1 MLFYIPDLEEY
12 KNYRG
17 LYMEPDKLPGPAL
30 TSVKEIGNSINNLGE
45 VINKYKDSYSQAK
58 NFACPYDDGNVSS
71 RIVDIVLE
79 EILLIQMVIHTALL
93 NVKIQRRNYYSLAA
107 DFA

>member
-17 LYMEPDKLPGPAL
+17 LYIEPEKLPGPAL
-30 TSVKEIGNSINNLGE
+30 TSVREIGNSINNLE
-45 VINKYKDSYSQAK
+45 ELLINIVKVIHALKILHAHMMTEMFPQELLIL
-58 NFACPYDDGNVSS
+58 F
-71 RIVDIVLE
+71 LE
-79 EILLIQMVIHTALL
+79 EIQLIQMVIHTALL